1 MQERAPLAAQLED
14 VARRFPELDLLV
26 MFGSTARGAGHGGS
40 DVDLG
45 LLSPLATS
53 ATRQELEVAFARAGR
68 RRVDLVDL
76 QEASPLLRFE
86 IARDGVL
93 VWEGRPHAW
102 QDFKARAMVDWWDW
116 KPMAERLQRAAARRL
131 ARQVEHGSP

>member
-1 MQERAPLAAQLED
+1 MQERAPLAAKLEE
-14 VARRFPELDLLV
+14 VARRFPEVDLLV
-26 MFGSTARGAGHGGS
+26 MFGSTARGAGRGGS

-45 LLSPLATS
+45 LLSPLATPT
-53 ATRQELEVAFARAGR
+53 TRQELEVAFARAVR

-93 VWEGRPHAW
+93 IWEGRPHAW
-102 QDFKARAMVDWWDW
+102 QGFKARAMVDWWDW
-116 KPMAERLQRAAARRL
+116 KPMAERLQRAAAGRL